1 MVSMTT
7 WPKRYV
13 LGEKED
19 DDDRTEKR
27 RTGPDE
33 RPANICI
40 ARRWF
45 AENQCAGWTY
55 SKRMYLSCK
64 VIRKKAGSRVKNGTK
79 NEAIEAKLQSSR

>member
-1 MVSMTT
+1 MTT
-7 WPKRYV
+7 
-13 LGEKED
+13 
-19 DDDRTEKR
+19 TEQR
-27 RTGPDE
+27 RDGVCTGPDE

-79 NEAIEAKLQSSR
+79 NEAIEAG